1 MEYEILEETKNEI
14 KLELLD
20 EEHTMGN
27 LLKSSFIKDDRVKI
41 ASYDMDHPKLSN
53 PVLHIEV
60 KEGEDI
66 EEVIKDKTD
75 SLIEEFKDLSSQL

>member
-1 MEYEILEETKNEI
+1 MEYEILEESKNEI

-27 LLKSSFIKDDRVKI
+27 LLKSSFIKDERVKV
-41 ASYDMDHPKLSN
+41 ASYDMDHPTMSN

-66 EEVIKDKTD
+66 EDVINDKTD
-75 SLIEEFKDLSSQL
+75 SLIEEFKDLKNQL